1 MYPNIYLAATSPRTL
16 ALFTTGIF
24 SGITFSIGYASVPA
38 ILASKDPLPAFIQ
51 IYKKGATI
59 AMSTI
64 AISAISNGACYYY
77 LKDPRFIWSG
87 FFSFLCIPI
96 TKFLIMPINN
106 QLFAMEKLG
115 DDYDRNKVYQLVKKW
130 SSMHALR
137 TVSAFV
143 AFAIHALY

>member
-1 MYPNIYLAATSPRTL
+1 MYSDIYTAATSPRTF
-16 ALFTTGIF
+16 ALFATGIF
-24 SGITFSIGYASVPA
+24 SGTTFCVSYASIPA
-38 ILASKDPLPAFIQ
+38 ILASKDPLPAFVQ
-51 IYKKGATI
+51 TYKKGATI
-59 AMSTI
+59 AISI
-64 AISAISNGACYYY
+64 VISAISNGACYYY

-115 DDYDRNKVYQLVKKW
+115 DDYDRNKVYQLVNKW

-137 TVSAFV
+137 TLSAFV
-143 AFAIHALY
+143 AFAIHVLY